1 MFRVVVAVY
10 VDTSFTR
17 EDNDMKQN
25 FNPEVDLIEIYNN
38 LNREGRERLIDF
50 AEFLRWNNKYKKNVI
65 VVDFGSNNDQIKKR
79 LK

>member
-1 MFRVVVAVY
+1 
-10 VDTSFTR
+10 
-17 EDNDMKQN
+17 MKQN